1 MAQIR
6 CQSRRQVLREDTG
19 WRLVRCNLKIAVT
32 DVMEP
37 VHSQVLLTPSAY
49 NSQVLFTLES

>member
-1 MAQIR
+1 MSILTLSFEGR
-6 CQSRRQVLREDTG
+6 YG
-19 WRLVRCNLKIAVT
+19 WRLARCNLKIAVT